1 MATLTAEILTIKSKH
16 IDKIQNA
23 IEILNSRQNV
33 FEFRFMKDRE
43 LEQYDNKMFFYRTS
57 EIYDLIE
64 DTIIKI
70 KGYHPNIICFVDKQ
84 LNGKVYSNLFG
95 SFRDTKESNIEKNK
109 INLALV
115 NLTNN
120 LK

>member
-57 EIYDLIE
+57 
-64 DTIIKI
+64 
-70 KGYHPNIICFVDKQ
+70 
-84 LNGKVYSNLFG
+84 
-95 SFRDTKESNIEKNK
+95 
-109 INLALV
+109 
-115 NLTNN
+115 
-120 LK
+120 